1 MEHFFNLF
9 LAQAVAIF
17 AILDPIGV
25 SAMIPSL
32 LHQNITK
39 QEIKRVAFMA
49 TLTALIAFFVVLLSG
64 DFILKLFG
72 IDMNSL
78 KAMGGVVLL
87 LMAVNMVNGHSKKKS
102 HHSKEEEDE
111 AKEHENLAVIP
122 IGIPIIFGPGLFA
135 TVIVYKS
142 QAISIGDVFSL
153 VFAFLANAFV
163 LYLTLRNSIYIKKVV
178 GITGERIVTRL
189 MGLITGAIAIQFMVS
204 GVVEIA
210 KKYI

>member
-1 MEHFFNLF
+1 MENFFNLL
-9 LAQAVAIF
+9 LAESVAIF

-25 SAMIPSL
+25 SAMLPSL
-32 LHQNITK
+32 LHENITK
-39 QEIKRVAFMA
+39 QEIRRVAFMA
-49 TLTALIAFFVVLLSG
+49 TLTAVTAFFIVLLSG
-64 DFILKLFG
+64 DFVLKLFD
-72 IDMNSL
+72 IDINSL

-87 LMAVNMVNGHSKKKS
+87 LMAVNMVNGQSKKKS

-135 TVIVYKS
+135 TIIVYKS
-142 QAISIGDVFSL
+142 QAINLQDVFSL
-153 VFAFLANAFV
+153 VFAFLINAFIV
-163 LYLTLRNSIYIKKVV
+163 YLTLRNSIYIKKVV

>member
-49 TLTALIAFFVVLLSG
+49 TLTALIAFFIVLLSG
-64 DFILKLFG
+64 DFVLKLFG

-87 LMAVNMVNGHSKKKS
+87 LMAVNMVNGYSKKKS
-102 HHSKEEEDE
+102 HHSREEEDE
-111 AKEHENLAVIP
+111 TKEHENLAVIP

-142 QAISIGDVFSL
+142 QADSIGDVFSL
-153 VFAFLANAFV
+153 IFAFLANAFI

-178 GITGERIVTRL
+178 GVTGERIVTRL
-189 MGLITGAIAIQFMVS
+189 MGLITVAIAIQFMVS

-210 KKYI
+210 KRYI

>member
-9 LAQAVAIF
+9 LAEAVAIF

>member
-49 TLTALIAFFVVLLSG
+49 TLTALIAFFIVLLSG
-64 DFILKLFG
+64 DFVLKLFG

-87 LMAVNMVNGHSKKKS
+87 LMAVNMVNGYSKKKS
-102 HHSKEEEDE
+102 HHSREEEDE
-111 AKEHENLAVIP
+111 TKEHENLAVIP

-142 QAISIGDVFSL
+142 QADSIGDVFSL
-153 VFAFLANAFV
+153 IFAFLANAFI

-178 GITGERIVTRL
+178 GVTGERIVTRL

-210 KKYI
+210 KRYI

>member
-49 TLTALIAFFVVLLSG
+49 TLTALIAFFIVLLSG
-64 DFILKLFG
+64 DFVLKLFG

-87 LMAVNMVNGHSKKKS
+87 LMAVNMVNGYSKKKS
-102 HHSKEEEDE
+102 HHSREEEDE
-111 AKEHENLAVIP
+111 TKEHENLAVIP

-142 QAISIGDVFSL
+142 QADSIGDVFSL
-153 VFAFLANAFV
+153 IFAFLANAFI

-210 KKYI
+210 KRYI

>member
-1 MEHFFNLF
+1 MDNFFAL
-9 LAQAVAIF
+9 LLSQSVAIF

-32 LHQNITK
+32 LHQDITK
-39 QEIKRVAFMA
+39 QEIKRVAFVA
-49 TLTALIAFFVVLLSG
+49 TLTAVIAFFVVLLSG

-87 LMAVNMVNGHSKKKS
+87 LMAVNMVNGYSKKRS
-102 HHSKEEEDE
+102 HHSKEEEED

-135 TVIVYKS
+135 TIIVFKS
-142 QAISIGDVFSL
+142 QALSFLDVLSL
-153 VFAFLANAFV
+153 VTAFLVNSFI
-163 LYLTLRNSIYIKKVV
+163 LYITLRNSIYIKKVV
-178 GITGERIVTRL
+178 GVTGERIVTRL

-210 KKYI
+210 KKYL

>member
-9 LAQAVAIF
+9 LAEAVAIF

-49 TLTALIAFFVVLLSG
+49 TLTALVAFFVVLLSG

-142 QAISIGDVFSL
+142 QAISIGDIFSL

-189 MGLITGAIAIQFMVS
+189 MGLITGAIAMQFMVS

>member
-9 LAQAVAIF
+9 LAEAVAIF

-32 LHQNITK
+32 LHQSITK

-49 TLTALIAFFVVLLSG
+49 TLTALMAFFVVLLSG
-64 DFILKLFG
+64 DFVLKLFG

-87 LMAVNMVNGHSKKKS
+87 LMAVNMVNGYSKKKS

-111 AKEHENLAVIP
+111 SKEHENLAVIP

-142 QAISIGDVFSL
+142 QALNVSDVFSL

-163 LYLTLRNSIYIKKVV
+163 LYLTLRNSIYILKK
-178 GITGERIVTRL
+178 L
-189 MGLITGAIAIQFMVS
+189 
-204 GVVEIA
+204 
-210 KKYI
+210 

>member
-49 TLTALIAFFVVLLSG
+49 TLTALIAFFIVLLSG
-64 DFILKLFG
+64 DFVLKLFG

-87 LMAVNMVNGHSKKKS
+87 LMAVNMVNGYSKKKS

-111 AKEHENLAVIP
+111 TKEHENLAVIP

-142 QAISIGDVFSL
+142 QADSIGDVFSL
-153 VFAFLANAFV
+153 IFAFLANAFI

-178 GITGERIVTRL
+178 GVTGERIVTRL

-210 KKYI
+210 KRYI

>member
-9 LAQAVAIF
+9 LAEAVAIF

-142 QAISIGDVFSL
+142 QAMSVGDVFSL

>member
-1 MEHFFNLF
+1 MESFFNLF
-9 LAQAVAIF
+9 LAEAVAVF
-17 AILDPIGV
+17 AILDPVGV
-25 SAMIPSL
+25 SAMLPSL

-39 QEIKRVAFMA
+39 QEIRKVAFMA
-49 TLTALIAFFVVLLSG
+49 TLTAVIAFFIVLLSG

-142 QAISIGDVFSL
+142 QAENIQDVFSL
-153 VFAFLANAFV
+153 IFAFLINAFI
-163 LYLTLRNSIYIKKVV
+163 LYMTLRNSIYIKKVV

-189 MGLITGAIAIQFMVS
+189 MGLITGAIAIQFIVG
-204 GVVEIA
+204 GVVEIV

>member
-9 LAQAVAIF
+9 LAEAVAIF

-64 DFILKLFG
+64 DFVLKLFG

-87 LMAVNMVNGHSKKKS
+87 LMAVNMVNGYSKKKS

-111 AKEHENLAVIP
+111 SKEHENLAVIP

-142 QAISIGDVFSL
+142 QALNVSDVFSL
-153 VFAFLANAFV
+153 IFAFLANAFI

>member
-9 LAQAVAIF
+9 LAEAVAIF

-39 QEIKRVAFMA
+39 QEIRRVAFVA

-64 DFILKLFG
+64 DFVLKLFG

-87 LMAVNMVNGHSKKKS
+87 LMAVNMVNGYSKKKS

-142 QAISIGDVFSL
+142 QAVSLGDVFSL
-153 VFAFLANAFV
+153 IFAFLANAFI

-178 GITGERIVTRL
+178 GVTGERIVTRL

-210 KKYI
+210 KRYI

>member
-9 LAQAVAIF
+9 LAEAIAIF

-142 QAISIGDVFSL
+142 QAVSIEDVFSL

-189 MGLITGAIAIQFMVS
+189 MGLITGAIAIQFIVS

-210 KKYI
+210 KKYV

>member
-1 MEHFFNLF
+1 MQHFFDLF
-9 LAQAVAIF
+9 LSEAVAIF

-49 TLTALIAFFVVLLSG
+49 TLTAGVSFFVVLLSG
-64 DFILKLFG
+64 DFVLKLFG

-87 LMAVNMVNGHSKKKS
+87 LMAINMVNGHSKKS
-102 HHSKEEEDE
+102 SRHSKEEEEE

-135 TVIVYKS
+135 TIIIYKS
-142 QAISIGDVFSL
+142 QADNASDVFSL
-153 VFAFLANAFV
+153 IFAFLVNLFV

-178 GITGERIVTRL
+178 GITGEKIVTRL
-189 MGLITGAIAIQFMVS
+189 MGLITGAIAIQFIVS

-210 KKYI
+210 KRYI